1 MQKLAKYTEP
11 SENKPSLTGADQK
24 TSVSEADN
32 CYRSGAGE
40 NELQKLPDLEVWRRF
55 RNGDEAAFTFI
66 YYNHFAALCR
76 YGSQFIRQKE
86 LVKDYIHDL
95 FIELSDQ
102 RRKLSDTN
110 SIKFYLMKS
119 LKNRILAAKKKT
131 AVFTDEDTDTNGYN
145 FEITFSIE
153 HNIIIDQTIEE
164 RNQKLSAA
172 IQKLSK
178 RQREIIYYYYFED
191 LSMEEIMQLMDCG
204 NVKSLQNLLYRAI
217 HQMREYVNIKL
228 ALLIFVFNLWLP

>member
-1 MQKLAKYTEP
+1 MRKFAKYTEP
-11 SENKPSLTGADQK
+11 LAYKSKITGTDINPSVADVENYNHSAVGD
-24 TSVSEADN
+24 
-32 CYRSGAGE
+32 
-40 NELQKLPDLEVWRRF
+40 NELQKLPDLEVWKRF

-66 YYNHFAALCR
+66 YYNHFASLCR

-86 LVKDYIHDL
+86 LVKDHIHDL

-119 LKNRILAAKKKT
+119 LKNRMLAAKTKSP
-131 AVFTDEDTDTNGYN
+131 AFSEEETDFNGYN

-153 HNIIIDQTIEE
+153 HNIIKDQAIEE
-164 RNQKLSAA
+164 RNQKLNAA

-191 LSMEEIMQLMDCG
+191 LSLEEIMQLMDSG

-217 HQMREYVNIKL
+217 HQLREYVNIKL
-228 ALLIFVFNLWLP
+228 AMLIFGFYLYL

>member
-1 MQKLAKYTEP
+1 MRKFVKYSDS
-11 SENKPSLTGADQK
+11 SEYSPTLVGTDHE
-24 TSVSEADN
+24 TVM
-32 CYRSGAGE
+32 SGSGHLYQSNSGE
-40 NELQKLPDLEVWRRF
+40 KDLHNFPDVEVWRRF

-66 YYNHFAALCR
+66 YYQHFAALCR

-86 LVKDYIHDL
+86 MVKDHIHDL

-119 LKNRILAAKKKT
+119 LKNRMLATKKKAT
-131 AVFTDEDTDTNGYN
+131 VFSDDEAGVNGYN

-153 HNIIIDQTIEE
+153 HHIIKDQTIEE
-164 RNQKLSAA
+164 RNQKLNAA

-178 RQREIIYYYYFED
+178 RQKEIIYYYYFED

-217 HQMREYVNIKL
+217 HQLREYVNIRL
-228 ALLIFVFNLWLP
+228 TLLYFFFFLWL